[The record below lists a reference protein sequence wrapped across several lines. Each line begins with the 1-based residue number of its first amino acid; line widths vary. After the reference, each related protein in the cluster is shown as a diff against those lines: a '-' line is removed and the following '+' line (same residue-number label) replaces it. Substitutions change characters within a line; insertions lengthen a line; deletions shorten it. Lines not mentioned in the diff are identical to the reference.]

1 MPMSSKTAVF
11 KYLSGFWSE
20 ERNLSVLL
28 GILIFDYFV
37 LPSLSSMIGRRL
49 SVIFLQDL
57 AFSLLLLTGVVSL
70 TRYKFI
76 QTVIASLV
84 VFIITVRWGRLLF
97 GWTWLAGW
105 EIFFSCVSAITFA
118 VVVLGH
124 VYKEGPMTSHR
135 IQGAVAAY
143 LLFAMAFSLLQFLV
157 EYMQPGSFQFQSGP
171 LRLDDQSWKIFYY
184 YSITTL
190 TTLGY
195 GDITPVGP
203 IARNLAM
210 AEALVGQL
218 YPAILLARL
227 VSLHT
232 QTGHSKKDE

>member
-1 MPMSSKTAVF
+1 MSSRAAVF
-11 KYLSGFWSE
+11 RHLSGFWSE

-37 LPSLSSMIGRRL
+37 LPSLG
-49 SVIFLQDL
+49 SVIRERLVVVFLQDL

-76 QTVIASLV
+76 QTIFALIVVI
-84 VFIITVRWGRLLF
+84 IIAVRWGRLLF

-105 EIFFSCVSAITFA
+105 EIFLSCVSSVAFG

-124 VYKEGPMTSHR
+124 VYREGPMTSHR

-143 LLFAMAFSLLQFLV
+143 LLFAMAFSLAHFLV
-157 EYMQPGSFQFQSGP
+157 EYINPGSFQFQSGP
-171 LRLDDQSWKIFYY
+171 LRLDEQSWKIFYY

-195 GDITPVGP
+195 GDITPVHP

-210 AEALVGQL
+210 VESLVGQL

-227 VSLHT
+227 VTLHA
-232 QTGHSKKDE
+232 QTRR